1 MTVSLD
7 FISVCKLGTLLRN
20 KEVSSEEVTAHSLA
34 LLEGV
39 GRELNAVAIV
49 LREQAMT
56 AARRADEEIAEGIY
70 RGPLHGIPYG
80 AKDLLD
86 TAGIATGWGAAP
98 FSDRVPEQNAAVI
111 DNLESAGAVLAS
123 KLAMVELAGSF
134 GYTQAN
140 ASVAGPGLNAWDKG
154 AWSGGSSSGSGS
166 AVAAGAVPFAVGS
179 ETWGSITTPSTFNG
193 ITGLRPTYGRV
204 SRRGAM
210 TVSWGMDKIG
220 PMARSAIDC
229 KVVFEGLLGAPC
241 SGSSDVSGK
250 RPRLAVLKDCT
261 ADVQPEVQANFDASL
276 EVLKAFCDLGEV
288 ELPQLPIAEAAE
300 VIIVCEAAAFFE
312 DFIDSGEQK
321 HLAAPEDRIGLLDA
335 TQIPAVD
342 YIKAL
347 RVRTAAARRFVE
359 LAKGFDAVIAPTL
372 PCVANPIDVGFNE
385 YFAPFASPNLGAIGN
400 LCGLPAITVPNGLGE
415 RGLPTGL
422 EFMGRQHSDEML
434 LGLAERYQK
443 CTDFHLARPPVA

>member
-1 MTVSLD
+1 MDLD
-7 FISVCKLGTLLRN
+7 FISVCKLGTLLRGG
-20 KEVSSEEVTAHSLA
+20 EVSAAELTEHSLER
-34 LLEGV
+34 LEGI
-39 GRELNAVAIV
+39 GEELNAVALV
-49 LREQAMT
+49 LRDEAT
-56 AARRADEEIAEGIY
+56 AAARRADEERAQGID

-86 TAGIATGWGAAP
+86 TAGIPTGWGAAP
-98 FSDRVPEQNAAVI
+98 FSDRVPDTNAEVI
-111 DNLESAGAVLAS
+111 DHLESGGAVLTS

-134 GYTQAN
+134 GYTQAH
-140 ASVAGPGLNAWDKG
+140 ASVSGPGLNAWDKG

-179 ETWGSITTPSTFNG
+179 ETWGSITTPSAFNG

-241 SGSSDVSGK
+241 SGSTDVSGS
-250 RPRLAVLKDCT
+250 RPRIAVLRDCA
-261 ADVQPEVQANFDASL
+261 ADVQPEVRTNFEASL
-276 EVLKAFCDLGEV
+276 EVLGTFCELGEI

-300 VIIVCEAAAFFE
+300 MIIICEAAAFFE

-321 HLAAPEDRIGLLDA
+321 RLAAPEDRYGLLHA
-335 TQIPAVD
+335 TAVPAVD

-347 RVRTAAARRFVE
+347 RVRTAAARRFTQ
-359 LAKGFDAVIAPTL
+359 LAQGFDAIVAPTL
-372 PCVANPIDVGFNE
+372 PCVANPIEVGFDE

-400 LCGLPAITVPNGLGE
+400 LCGLPAITVPNGFGE

-422 EFMGRQHSDEML
+422 EFMGRQDSDEL
-434 LGLAERYQK
+434 LLALAERYQK
-443 CTDFHLARPPVA
+443 RTEFHQARPPV